1 MDDKLVLKDSS
12 MEVVIY
18 RAINNS
24 HMADGVFA
32 YVPAAKIV
40 AEGDLVDEGGDS
52 VWWGKS
58 YPSPQADQ
66 QCARALRTRR
76 KIALSDAG
84 LPSEQHILNRVIM
97 RIHSFH
103 FKFALAM
110 VFIGGFSMARAQAPS
125 SRTVVDQAAQALGGA
140 ERVRSVKNITLAGYG
155 QYAYMFGGGRISASP
170 DAPEKYQAAND
181 LRRVYDLEHGRFQ
194 QLERRNMLF
203 PFLAT
208 FGHSYA
214 LNNLILDGDIAYDV
228 FNAKPSRLARWSENP
243 LQLDGVHMRRMW
255 MLNNPIVLVRALM
268 DPSTELSLPRQ
279 ENGRTVMDATLKQGD
294 KFTVA
299 FSGNHLPACVRWS
312 NPQTDLGQ
320 ATFTT
325 HFSGYGVFNGLLLP
339 LGYDTRLDWRNVDYF
354 KMYVDNYLV
363 DTQIANLEAPAA
375 VRNAPEPPS
384 YPVVPVTSVP
394 VAKGIW
400 RIDQAG
406 TTVIEFKDHIT
417 LFELDT
423 DVHQA
428 KANIAY
434 ARTLVPGKPVTQ
446 LIVSHAH
453 FDHVA
458 GVRQAVAEGLTV
470 ISRRGNEIILRE
482 MATHAAPDFPD
493 DLAKSPKPFKFMPV
507 DERLRLSDDSM
518 TLDVLWARNNIHMAD
533 AVFAYAPAQKVAI
546 EGDIAT
552 AAYDYQ
558 FWPDNF
564 RDLIDFYKL
573 DVQKISPVHAVWR
586 EHPNVLTME
595 QVDELIK
602 GGTQRARERCA
613 SELAKGN
620 YFPGCPV
627 WSKRY

>member
-1 MDDKLVLKDSS
+1 MRSSNTNFLLTVLLTSVS
-12 MEVVIY
+12 F
-18 RAINNS
+18 S
-24 HMADGVFA
+24 
-32 YVPAAKIV
+32 PA
-40 AEGDLVDEGGDS
+40 
-52 VWWGKS
+52 
-58 YPSPQADQ
+58 
-66 QCARALRTRR
+66 
-76 KIALSDAG
+76 
-84 LPSEQHILNRVIM
+84 H
-97 RIHSFH
+97 
-103 FKFALAM
+103 
-110 VFIGGFSMARAQAPS
+110 AQAPAS
-125 SRTVVDQAAQALGGA
+125 QPSARTVVNQAAQALGGS
-140 ERVRSVKNITLAGYG
+140 ERVQSVKNITLVGYG
-155 QYAYMFGGGRISASP
+155 QYAYMFGGGRITGSP

-181 LRRVYDLEHGRFQ
+181 LRRVYDLEHGCFQ

-203 PFLAT
+203 PFLAL

-214 LNNLILDGDIAYDV
+214 LNNLILDGDVAFDINGNKAV
-228 FNAKPSRLARWSENP
+228 REARWSENP

-255 MLNNPIVLVRALM
+255 MLNNPVELVRALT
-268 DPSTELSLPRQ
+268 DPGTELSLPRK
-279 ENGRTVMDATLKQGD
+279 ENGLTVIDVRLKQGD
-294 KFTVA
+294 KLTAA
-299 FSGNHLPACVRWS
+299 FFGNHLPAWVRWS

-325 HFSGYGVFNGLLLP
+325 HFTGYGVFDGLLLP
-339 LGYDTRLDWRNVDYF
+339 LGYDTRMDWRNIDYF
-354 KMYVDNYLV
+354 KVYVDSYRV
-363 DTQIANLEAPAA
+363 DGQIANLEAPAE

-384 YPVVPVTSVP
+384 HPVQAVTSVP
-394 VAKGIW
+394 VGKGIW

-406 TTVIEFKDHIT
+406 TTVIEFKDYIT

-434 ARTLVPGKPVTQ
+434 ARTLAPGKPVTQ

-458 GVRQAVAEGLTV
+458 GVRQAVAEGLTI
-470 ISRRGNEIILRE
+470 ISRRGNEGIFRE
-482 MATHAAPDFPD
+482 MATHPAPDFPD
-493 DLAKSPKPFKFMPV
+493 DLAKSPKPLKFMPV
-507 DERLRLSDDSM
+507 DERLRLSDDTM

-552 AAYDYQ
+552 ASYDYQ

-564 RDLIDFYKL
+564 RDLIEYYKL
-573 DVQKISPVHAVWR
+573 DVEKISPVHSVWR
-586 EHPNVLTME
+586 EHPNVLSME

-602 GGTQRARERCA
+602 GGTERARQRCA

>member
-1 MDDKLVLKDSS
+1 M
-12 MEVVIY
+12 
-18 RAINNS
+18 
-24 HMADGVFA
+24 G
-32 YVPAAKIV
+32 
-40 AEGDLVDEGGDS
+40 
-52 VWWGKS
+52 
-58 YPSPQADQ
+58 
-66 QCARALRTRR
+66 
-76 KIALSDAG
+76 IAFEAVHTST
-84 LPSEQHILNRVIM
+84 M
-97 RIHSFH
+97 RSLTVYFS
-103 FKFALAM
+103 FALLLSVGAAR
-110 VFIGGFSMARAQAPS
+110 ARAQAPA
-125 SRTVVDQAAQALGGA
+125 RTVVNQAAQALGGSD
-140 ERVRSVKNITLAGYG
+140 RVRSVKNITLVGYG
-155 QYAYMFGGGRISASP
+155 QYAYMFGGGRITASP

-208 FGHSYA
+208 FGHSFA
-214 LNNLILDGDIAYDV
+214 LNNLILDGDIAFDV
-228 FNAKPSRLARWSENP
+228 NGDKAVRVPRWSETP

-255 MLNNPIVLVRALM
+255 MLNNPVALVRALM
-268 DPSTELSLPRQ
+268 DPSTELALSRQ
-279 ENGRTVMDATLKQGD
+279 ENGRTVINAMLKQGD
-294 KFTVA
+294 KFAVA
-299 FSGNHLPACVRWS
+299 FYGNHLPAWIRWS

-320 ATFTT
+320 GTFTA
-325 HFSGYGVFNGLLLP
+325 HFTGYAAFQGLLLP
-339 LGYDTRLDWRNVDYF
+339 LGYDTRLDWRNIDYF
-354 KMYVDNYLV
+354 KVYVDTYLI
-363 DTQIANLEAPAA
+363 DTEIANLEAPGS

-384 YPVVPVTSVP
+384 YPVQTVTSVP
-394 VAKGIW
+394 VAQGIW

-434 ARTLVPGKPVTQ
+434 ARTLAPGKPVTQ

-458 GVRQAVAEGLTV
+458 GLRQAVAEGLTI
-470 ISRRGNEIILRE
+470 ISRRGNEAIFRE
-482 MATHAAPDFPD
+482 MATHPAPDFPD
-493 DLAKSPKPFKFMPV
+493 DLAQSPKPLKFMPV
-507 DERLRLSDDSM
+507 DERLRLSDGAM
-518 TLDVLWARNNIHMAD
+518 TLDVLWARNNPHMAD

-564 RDLIDFYKL
+564 RDLIDYYKL
-573 DVQKISPVHAVWR
+573 DVDKDSPVHSVWR
-586 EHPNVLTME
+586 EHPNALTME

-613 SELAKGN
+613 SELARGN
-620 YFPGCPV
+620 YFAGCPV